1 MCCKK
6 DKRNIMAS
14 PENSTVETKLLEQ
27 IKEIDQ
33 RVTELNAEKS
43 ALQRLF
49 FKVRREN
56 VAAHDVTRKNSVNR
70 ILIENKI
77 LETLD
82 DAGGVVSSRKLF
94 QSARGAIYEL
104 KESTFRSH
112 LHRMKARGLIQLSHN
127 LQGFWTLPKKE

>member
-1 MCCKK
+1 M
-6 DKRNIMAS
+6 MAS
-14 PENSTVETKLLEQ
+14 SDNSTVETKLLKQ
-27 IKEIDQ
+27 IEEIDQ

-49 FKVRREN
+49 LKVRREN
-56 VAAHDVTRKNSVNR
+56 VAAHDVTRKNSIIR

-94 QSARGAIYEL
+94 QSAREVFYEL

-112 LHRMKARGLIQLSHN
+112 LHRMKARGIIQLSHN
-127 LQGFWTLPKKE
+127 LRGFWTLPKK

>member
-1 MCCKK
+1 
-6 DKRNIMAS
+6 MAS
-14 PENSTVETKLLEQ
+14 SDNSTVETKLLEQ
-27 IKEIDQ
+27 INEIDQ

-49 FKVRREN
+49 LKVRREN
-56 VAAHDVTRKNSVNR
+56 VAAHVVTRKNSVNR

-94 QSARGAIYEL
+94 QSARDAIYEL

-112 LHRMKARGLIQLSHN
+112 LHRMKARGLIQRSHN
-127 LQGFWTLPKKE
+127 LRGLWTLPKKE